1 MWVYS
6 YKNSDWD
13 SVRQEEQRRQRTEER
28 ANSVLPLCFPQN
40 LFHISSN

>member
-28 ANSVLPLCFPQN
+28 ANSVLPLCFQQN